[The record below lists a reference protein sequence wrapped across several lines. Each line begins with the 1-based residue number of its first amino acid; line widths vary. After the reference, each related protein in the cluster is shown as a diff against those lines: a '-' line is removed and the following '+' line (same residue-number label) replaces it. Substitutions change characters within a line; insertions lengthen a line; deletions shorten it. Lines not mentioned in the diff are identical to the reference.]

1 MQNRSIKDTALK
13 SVTKIFVTGTGTE
26 VGKTAVSCAIA
37 RYWALR
43 GLKVGVMKPI
53 ASGGVRRNPSESIK
67 SGKSGLISEDAVALR
82 AAARSKD
89 PLSLINPVCFKHP
102 LAPESAAL
110 LEHTAIDW
118 KTVRTSFNKLK
129 TQSERLLVEG
139 VGGAAVP
146 LDANHDVADLVKR
159 FNLPVIVVAQS
170 ALGTL
175 NHTLL
180 TLNYLKAENIKVL
193 GIVLNYFDRQSL
205 ADRTN
210 LQFFQRKK
218 IPVLAVFPADPR
230 FIKNFDFAAAQVSKN
245 PLLKKILS

>member
-1 MQNRSIKDTALK
+1 MK
-13 SVTKIFVTGTGTE
+13 SAAKIFVTGTGTE
-26 VGKTAVSCAIA
+26 IGKTSVSCAIA
-37 RYWALR
+37 RYWAQR

-53 ASGGVRRNPSESIK
+53 ASGGMRRKPSKSIESGEK
-67 SGKSGLISEDAVALR
+67 GGLISEDAAALR

-110 LEHTAIDW
+110 LEHRTIDW
-118 KTVRTSFNKLK
+118 KSVQTSFNLLK
-129 TQSERLLVEG
+129 NQSERLLVEG

-146 LDANHDVADLVKR
+146 LDKNADVTDLIKK
-159 FNLPVIVVAQS
+159 FKLPVIVVAHS

-180 TLNYLKAENIKVL
+180 TLKYLKTRNISVL
-193 GIVLNYFDRQSL
+193 GIVLNCFDRRSL

-210 LQFFQRKK
+210 LQFFQRRK
-218 IPVLAVFPADPR
+218 IPILAAFPADPR
-230 FIKNFDFAAAQVSKN
+230 FVKNFDFAAAQISKN
-245 PLLKKILS
+245 PLLKQVLC